1 MSSDGIH
8 NWGLT
13 RCRKVHHTSSVTT
26 LAALRQ
32 GETATLEKLDLPE
45 TFAHRLM
52 QLGFIP
58 GVLVEA
64 AHQAP
69 GGDPRVY
76 RVDGSEIALR
86 RETARQLFCTLIS
99 PAN

>member
-1 MSSDGIH
+1 MKEFTTAEDCY
-8 NWGLT
+8 T
-13 RCRKVHHTSSVTT
+13 RDLQT
-26 LAALRQ
+26 LATLRQ
-32 GETATLEKLDLPE
+32 GETAILDQLELPDAL
-45 TFAHRLM
+45 AHRLM

-58 GVLVEA
+58 GVEVEA

-86 RETARQLFCTLIS
+86 QETAKRLICR
-99 PAN
+99 

>member
-1 MSSDGIH
+1 MVKEFTTQQDCY
-8 NWGLT
+8 T
-13 RCRKVHHTSSVTT
+13 RDLQT
-26 LAALRQ
+26 LATLRQ
-32 GETATLEKLDLPE
+32 GDTAILDHLELPDAL
-45 TFAHRLM
+45 AHRLM

-58 GVLVEA
+58 GVEVEA

-86 RETARQLFCTLIS
+86 QETAKRLICR
-99 PAN
+99 

>member
-1 MSSDGIH
+1 M
-8 NWGLT
+8 
-13 RCRKVHHTSSVTT
+13 T
-26 LAALRQ
+26 LASLRQ
-32 GETATLEKLDLPE
+32 GESAILDRLELPDA
-45 TFAHRLM
+45 FAHRLM

-86 RETARQLFCTLIS
+86 QETAALMFIS
-99 PAN
+99 PLAA

>member
-1 MSSDGIH
+1 MLALTLRARVTDTQ
-8 NWGLT
+8 GLN
-13 RCRKVHHTSSVTT
+13 T
-26 LAALRQ
+26 LATLRL
-32 GETATLEKLDLPE
+32 GEAATLDRLELPE
-45 TFAHRLM
+45 AFAHRLM

-76 RVDGSEIALR
+76 RVDGSEVALR
-86 RETARQLFCTLIS
+86 QETARKLYCTPIG
-99 PAN
+99 

>member
-1 MSSDGIH
+1 MSSEVNSHLG
-8 NWGLT
+8 GLT
-13 RCRKVHHTSSVTT
+13 QWSRVAHTRSVKT
-26 LAALRQ
+26 LATLRQ
-32 GETATLEKLDLPE
+32 GESGILDRLELPE
-45 TFAHRLM
+45 AFAHRLM

-58 GVLVEA
+58 GVLIEA

-86 RETARQLFCTLIS
+86 QETARHLFMT
-99 PAN
+99 

>member
-1 MSSDGIH
+1 M
-8 NWGLT
+8 
-13 RCRKVHHTSSVTT
+13 T
-26 LAALRQ
+26 LASLGQ
-32 GETATLEKLDLPE
+32 GQSAILDRLELPE
-45 TFAHRLM
+45 PFAHRLM

-86 RETARQLFCTLIS
+86 QETDALMFIS
-99 PAN
+99 PLAA

>member
-1 MSSDGIH
+1 LRSLAILANVM
-8 NWGLT
+8 
-13 RCRKVHHTSSVTT
+13 T
-26 LAALRQ
+26 LASLRQ
-32 GETATLEKLDLPE
+32 GESAILDRLELPDA
-45 TFAHRLM
+45 FAHRLM

-64 AHQAP
+64 AHEAP

-86 RETARQLFCTLIS
+86 QETAAHMFVS
-99 PAN
+99 PNPAG

>member
-1 MSSDGIH
+1 M
-8 NWGLT
+8 
-13 RCRKVHHTSSVTT
+13 T
-26 LAALRQ
+26 LATLSL
-32 GETATLEKLDLPE
+32 GESAILHHLELPE
-45 TFAHRLM
+45 AFAHRLM

-76 RVDGSEIALR
+76 RVDGSEVALR
-86 RETARQLFCTLIS
+86 QETAQQLICT
-99 PAN
+99 PANTSA

>member
-1 MSSDGIH
+1 M
-8 NWGLT
+8 
-13 RCRKVHHTSSVTT
+13 
-26 LAALRQ
+26 RQ
-32 GETATLEKLDLPE
+32 GDSAILERLDLPE
-45 TFAHRLM
+45 AFAHRLM

-58 GVLVEA
+58 GVVVEA

-86 RETARQLFCTLIS
+86 QETAEHLMMVCPTDD
-99 PAN
+99 

>member
-1 MSSDGIH
+1 
-8 NWGLT
+8 LQ
-13 RCRKVHHTSSVTT
+13 T
-26 LAALRQ
+26 LATLRQ
-32 GETATLEKLDLPE
+32 GETATLDHLDLPE
-45 TFAHRLM
+45 ALAHRLM

-58 GVLVEA
+58 GVLIEA

-86 RETARQLFCTLIS
+86 QETARRLFCR
-99 PAN
+99 

>member
-1 MSSDGIH
+1 M
-8 NWGLT
+8 
-13 RCRKVHHTSSVTT
+13 RT
-26 LAALRQ
+26 LASLRQ
-32 GETATLEKLDLPE
+32 GDSAILERLELPDA
-45 TFAHRLM
+45 FAHRLM

-58 GVLVEA
+58 GMLVEA

-86 RETARQLFCTLIS
+86 QETAARMFI
-99 PAN
+99 ANELQELRNALD

>member
-1 MSSDGIH
+1 MD
-8 NWGLT
+8 
-13 RCRKVHHTSSVTT
+13 T
-26 LAALRQ
+26 LASLPQ
-32 GETATLEKLDLPE
+32 GDSATLHHLDLPE
-45 TFAHRLM
+45 AFAHRLM

-86 RETARQLFCTLIS
+86 QETAALMWITPIVV
-99 PAN
+99 A

>member
-1 MSSDGIH
+1 MH
-8 NWGLT
+8 
-13 RCRKVHHTSSVTT
+13 T
-26 LAALRQ
+26 LATLAK
-32 GETATLEKLDLPE
+32 GESAILDRLELPE
-45 TFAHRLM
+45 LFAHRLM

-86 RETARQLFCTLIS
+86 QETARHLYCRVL
-99 PAN
+99 PAEAR